1 MQPDAK
7 AALLEIYLERRDAL
21 VRFFALRTGSDAQG
35 EDVVQD
41 IWLRLEAMSPEA
53 ATEVRSPVAFLY
65 RLGSN
70 LMLDRVRSRRR
81 GSQRDDAW
89 AQSQV
94 GIVGGD
100 AVTDQPSAE
109 DAVWARLKLGR
120 VVAALESLPDKT
132 REAFRLHK
140 LEGLSHAETAE
151 AMGVSRSAVEK
162 YVSATL
168 KHLLSEVGWP

>member
-1 MQPDAK
+1 
-7 AALLEIYLERRDAL
+7 

-41 IWLRLEAMSPEA
+41 IWLRLEAMDSEA
-53 ATEVRSPVAFLY
+53 AAEVRSPAAFLY

-94 GIVGGD
+94 GTVGGEV
-100 AVTDQPSAE
+100 VTEQPSAE

-120 VVAALESLPDKT
+120 VIVALESLPEKT

-168 KHLLSEVGWP
+168 KHLLREVGWP